1 VTVRASRLLLD
12 THVFLWWRGI
22 PAELR
27 KEARTAIAEAEI
39 VFVSAATAWEAAI
52 KSSLGRLELPATV
65 EEGVEESGFER
76 LPVTFAHAERVAH
89 LPLHHRDPF
98 DRMLVAQAQVEELTL
113 VTRDEGLRAYE
124 VEMME
129 A

>member
-1 VTVRASRLLLD
+1 MRASRLLLD

-113 VTRDEGLRAYE
+113 VTRDEELRVYE
-124 VEMME
+124 VKTLD